1 MATMAV
7 GMTGPVIFTTREDIE
22 TPCGGSSIRVAGYTS
37 YLEDLG
43 VDYSFVAPVRPA
55 YVPEDRFL
63 AIERDKA
70 LYRLIYAYLAF
81 SGLFFA
87 GKRLQKI
94 IDRHPLIQSMLRLTK
109 NRIVWVH
116 QTGLIPLYLAIAHN
130 RRYIYDVHGILKIQ
144 REYFDHATLQ
154 QKTGLILNVWL
165 EKKFFRHAT
174 FVNAASLKMKQFI
187 ADAFKIEGDSIII
200 TPEGLLENNFTP
212 PSPVELSALQANHR
226 LTATDRVIF
235 FAGDFKK
242 IGGVHLLTD
251 VFCKVAPSMDNLKLF
266 LVGSGQMEGYVLDTI
281 RRHNLESRLIHLR
294 RVDYARLPQLQQLST
309 IIVCPDLYNRYN
321 EMVAHI
327 KVFDS
332 LGAQKPVLASRF
344 PVLLEEFPESKGCI
358 LYFEPSDPGDLERAI
373 RQGLE
378 QPHAIR
384 PLSNEELRLLTYRQR
399 VKGVINEYRR
409 REIIHD

>member
-1 MATMAV
+1 MADVT
-7 GMTGPVIFTTREDIE
+7 TGPVIFTTRRDIE
-22 TPCGGSSIRVAGYTS
+22 TPCGGSSIRIAGYTS

-55 YVPEDRFL
+55 YVPQGRFL
-63 AIERDKA
+63 AIERDKT
-70 LYRLIYAYLAF
+70 LYRRIYTYLAF
-81 SGLFFA
+81 NHLNVA
-87 GKRLQKI
+87 ARRLQQT
-94 IDRHPLIQSMLRLTK
+94 IDRHPLIQSMLRLTE

-154 QKTGLILNVWL
+154 QKAGLILNVWL
-165 EKKFFRHAT
+165 EKQFFRHAT
-174 FVNAASLKMKQFI
+174 YVNAASLKMKQFI

-200 TPEGLLENNFTP
+200 TPEGLLENNFTHL
-212 PSPVELSALQANHR
+212 SPEELSALRARHG
-226 LTATDRVIF
+226 LADTDRVIF

-251 VFCKVAPSMDNLKLF
+251 VFCRVAPSMDNLKLF
-266 LVGSGQMEGYVLDTI
+266 LVGAGQMERYVLDTI
-281 RRHNLESRLIHLR
+281 RRHKLTSRLIHLR
-294 RVDYARLPQLQQLST
+294 RVDYHQLPQLQQLGT

-332 LGAQKPVLASRF
+332 LAAQKPVLASRF

-358 LYFEPSDPGDLERAI
+358 LYFEPSNPVDLERAI
-373 RQGLE
+373 RQGLGHP
-378 QPHAIR
+378 QTIR
-384 PLSNEELRLLTYRQR
+384 PLSHEELRLLTYRQR

-409 REIIHD
+409 RTIIHD